1 MDTERF
7 RKTSPPVASDMT
19 VYTKRGPLRLPLDLS
34 QWIAPEKLASWA
46 KEETEKV
53 DPQRPEAHEFLRM
66 LPETRPKVMLSLLL
80 YAYATQVFS
89 SEDIV
94 EACHKHPI
102 FRDLC
107 SEKPA
112 FPEELEHFRRKHRIL
127 LENLLAEIFVRA
139 VREKYVNIGKLPP
152 GLEYSIFAR
161 AVDRLDT
168 ARHMDRAEE

>member
-1 MDTERF
+1 MDTDRF
-7 RKTSPPVASDMT
+7 RKHSPPVASDQT
-19 VYTKRGPLRLPLDLS
+19 VYTKRGALRLPLDLS
-34 QWIAPEKLASWA
+34 QWIAPEKLSSWA
-46 KEETEKV
+46 REETEKLN
-53 DPQRPEAHEFLRM
+53 PERPEAQEFLRM

-80 YAYATQVFS
+80 YAYATQVFG

-94 EACHKHPI
+94 QACQESPI

-107 SEKPA
+107 NGKPA

-127 LENLLAEIFVRA
+127 LENILAAIFVRA
-139 VREKYVNIGKLPP
+139 VREKYVDIGKLPP

>member
-7 RKTSPPVASDMT
+7 RNTAPPVAADNT

-34 QWIAPEKLASWA
+34 QWISPEKLAAWV
-46 KEETEKV
+46 KEESEKV
-53 DPQRPEAHEFLRM
+53 NPAHPEAHEFLRM
-66 LPETRPKVMLSLLL
+66 LPESRPKVILALLL

-89 SEDIV
+89 SADIAA
-94 EACHKHPI
+94 ACHDSPI
-102 FRDLC
+102 FRELC
-107 SEKPA
+107 TGNPV

-127 LENLLAEIFVRA
+127 LEDTLAEIFVRA
-139 VREKYVNIGKLPP
+139 VREKYVDIGKLPP

-168 ARHMDRAEE
+168 ARHMDAAEE

>member
-1 MDTERF
+1 MDTDRF
-7 RKTSPPVASDMT
+7 RKASPPVASDKT
-19 VYTKRGPLRLPLDLS
+19 VYTKLGPLRLPLDLS
-34 QWIAPEKLASWA
+34 QWLAPEKLAAWA
-46 KEETEKV
+46 REETERL
-53 DPQRPEAHEFLRM
+53 DPQRPEVQEFLRM

-94 EACHKHPI
+94 EACHEQPI

-107 SEKPA
+107 NGKPA

-127 LENLLAEIFVRA
+127 LENLLAEIFSRA
-139 VREKYVNIGKLPP
+139 VREKYVDIGKLPP

-168 ARHMDRAEE
+168 ARHMDSAEE

>member
-7 RKTSPPVASDMT
+7 RKALPPVASDQT
-19 VYTKRGPLRLPLDLS
+19 VYTKRGPLRLPMDLS
-34 QWIAPEKLASWA
+34 QWIAPEKLAAWV
-46 KEETEKV
+46 KEEAEKLG
-53 DPQRPEAHEFLRM
+53 PERPEAHEFLRM
-66 LPETRPKVMLSLLL
+66 LPETRPKVVLSLLV

-94 EACHKHPI
+94 QACHNNSV

-107 SEKPA
+107 NGEPA
-112 FPEELEHFRRKHRIL
+112 FPEELERFRRKHRIL
-127 LENLLAEIFVRA
+127 LENILAEILVRA
-139 VREKYVNIGKLPP
+139 VQEKYVDIGKLPP